1 MKVIC
6 YCFHDDKSKFSF
18 NNIRSQSL
26 LSSKCLWIAKRNLCF
41 YSWQNSSKG
50 IQKPEDAKLCHLVC
64 LLIFKLFFKN
74 VYFFISSNQ
83 YIFTVLSACFCLIG
97 NKTVICHCSVFPTPF
112 KYTYLCDSWLTQFG
126 SVFIF
131 YLHRMTWG
139 ILWFPQLGIEPVPHC
154 SGSTVSYHWTT
165 REFLTH
171 TMF

>member
-83 YIFTVLSACFCLIG
+83 YIFTSYFLMWEYRVSVLFPSLFPHLLLNCYFYNAIF
-97 NKTVICHCSVFPTPF
+97 TV
-112 KYTYLCDSWLTQFG
+112 LTFG
-126 SVFIF
+126 STMVISPLNFISR
-131 YLHRMTWG
+131 L
-139 ILWFPQLGIEPVPHC
+139 ILKIENQ
-154 SGSTVSYHWTT
+154 
-165 REFLTH
+165 
-171 TMF
+171 